1 MCIYIYIWI
10 IYINFKTPE
19 YDTNVWTIYINFKCV
34 WQYPQL
40 MYTQSWCF
48 TARQRRSHYFLG
60 APDHDNIFHG
70 APETQPLYFQRRAR
84 DPTQQHTQI
93 HTHANIAIVYHSWHF
108 DNHLSIVHRNIFL
121 VFWYVFIQSCI
132 FRSRAVG
139 VKQASALNCL
149 LIWGRRLKSSIHP
162 AMPALCQGPC
172 HGDWLHG
179 KSRASVL
186 RLPANVQVDITV
198 P

>member
-1 MCIYIYIWI
+1 M
-10 IYINFKTPE
+10 
-19 YDTNVWTIYINFKCV
+19 YDNIHNIC
-34 WQYPQL
+34 

-60 APDHDNIFHG
+60 APDHDNTIYFTARQRRSHYIFRG
-70 APETQPLYFQRRAR
+70 APEQQR
-84 DPTQQHTQI
+84 PQQHTQI

-108 DNHLSIVHRNIFL
+108 DNHLSTVHRNIFL
-121 VFWYVFIQSCI
+121 VFWYVFIQICI